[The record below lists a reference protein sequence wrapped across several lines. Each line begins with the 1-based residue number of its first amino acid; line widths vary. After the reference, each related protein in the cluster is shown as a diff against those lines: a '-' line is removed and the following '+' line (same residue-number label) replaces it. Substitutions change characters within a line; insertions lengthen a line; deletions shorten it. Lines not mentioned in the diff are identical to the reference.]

1 MATTNPKIEALI
13 EQAKDRMKLEAKKRQ
28 VNWIDHHEEIAL
40 AGALIILEYFTQEPE
55 KTDFS
60 MDIYGGQ
67 VPNTGIDY
75 NKRS

>member
-1 MATTNPKIEALI
+1 MTATNPNIEALI

-55 KTDFS
+55 KTDYS
-60 MDIYGGQ
+60 IDIYGGQ
-67 VPNTGIDY
+67 VPNSSVDL
-75 NKRS
+75 NKRG